1 MSALSV
7 VTAAAPVTIPPL
19 QVPSVEYSSIS
30 PVLVVLGLAFVGI
43 LVEAFTAASTRRTL
57 QPVLAFLGFLVAFI
71 AVVLLH
77 ARRATL
83 VAGALAIDGP
93 TLFLEGTILL
103 FALLAVLLVAE
114 RRLDSTGG
122 AIVAQ
127 ASVTPGAAGSN
138 ALQTSQ
144 DVQTEVYPL
153 MAFSVSGMLMFVQ
166 SNNLLVMFV
175 ALEILSLP
183 LYLLA
188 GLARRRR
195 LLSQEAALKYFLL
208 GAFSSAFFLYGLAM
222 IYGYASTVNLGGIA
236 TAASAVGKN
245 DTYLYFG
252 IGLLAVGFFFK
263 IGAAP
268 FHSWTPDVYQGSPTP
283 ITAFMAAGT
292 KVAAFG
298 GLLRVFYVAFGGL
311 RWDWRP
317 IVWAVAILTMVVGA
331 VLALTQRDIKRMLAY
346 SAIAH
351 AGFLLVGLAG
361 TNTDGLSGSMF
372 YLVTYGFT
380 TIAAFG
386 VVSLVRTSDGEASD
400 LSQWQ
405 GLGRTSPLLAGIFA
419 FLLLALAGIPLTSGF
434 TGKFAVFQAAI
445 AGNAAGLVVIALV
458 CSAIA
463 AFFYVRVIVLMFFS
477 NPPADGPVVV
487 TRPTLTYATVG
498 VGTLLTLLLG
508 VAPQPLLDL
517 ASHAA
522 ASGFVR

>member
-1 MSALSV
+1 VSAV
-7 VTAAAPVTIPPL
+7 AAAPVVIPPL
-19 QVPSVEYSSIS
+19 QTPPVEYSSIS
-30 PVLVVLGLAFVGI
+30 PMLIVLGLAFVGI
-43 LVEAFTAASTRRTL
+43 LVEAFATKPTRRVL
-57 QPVLAFLGFLVAFI
+57 QPVLTFLGFAVAFI
-71 AVVLLH
+71 AVILLH

-93 TLFLEGTILL
+93 TLFLEGTILV
-103 FALLAVLLVAE
+103 FGLLAVLLVAE

-127 ASVTPGAAGSN
+127 AAVTPGAAGST

-144 DVQTEVYPL
+144 DVQTEAYPL
-153 MAFSVSGMLMFVQ
+153 MAFSVAGMLMFVQ
-166 SNNLLVMFV
+166 SNNLLVMFI

-195 LLSQEAALKYFLL
+195 LLSQEASLKYFLL

-222 IYGYASTVNLGGIA
+222 IYGYAGSVNLGDIA
-236 TAASAVGKN
+236 DATGTTGRT
-245 DTYLYFG
+245 DTYLYLG

-283 ITAFMAAGT
+283 VTAFMAAGT

-317 IVWAVAILTMVVGA
+317 IVWIVAILTMAVGA

-351 AGFLLVGLAG
+351 AGFLLVGLAA

-380 TIAAFG
+380 TLAAFG

-405 GLGRTSPLLAGIFA
+405 GLGRTSPMLAGIFA

-445 AGNAAGLVVIALV
+445 SGDATPLVVVALV

-477 NPPADGPVVV
+477 NPPAEGPVVV
-487 TRPTLTYATVG
+487 TKPSLTYATVG
-498 VGTLLTLLLG
+498 VGALMTLLLG

>member
-1 MSALSV
+1 MSPSV
-7 VTAAAPVTIPPL
+7 VAAAGSVTIPPIKT
-19 QVPSVEYSSIS
+19 PSIEYSSIS
-30 PVLVVLGLAFVGI
+30 PVLIVLGLAFVGI
-43 LVEAFTAASTRRTL
+43 LVEAFSTAATRRVL
-57 QPVLAFLGFLVAFI
+57 QPVLAFGGFLAAFI
-71 AVVLLH
+71 AVALLH

-83 VAGALAIDGP
+83 VSGALAIDGP

-103 FALLAVLLVAE
+103 FGLLAVLLVAE

-127 ASVTPGAAGSN
+127 AAVTPGSAGST
-138 ALQTSQ
+138 AQQTSP
-144 DVQTEVYPL
+144 DTQTEAYPL
-153 MAFSVSGMLMFVQ
+153 MAFSVAGMLMFVQ
-166 SNNLLVMFV
+166 SNNLLVMFI

-195 LLSQEAALKYFLL
+195 LLSQEASLKYFLL

-222 IYGYASTVNLGGIA
+222 IYGFAGTVNLGGIA
-236 TAASAVGKN
+236 TAASAVGKT
-245 DTYLYFG
+245 DTYLYLG

-317 IVWAVAILTMVVGA
+317 VVWGVAILTMVVGA

-445 AGNAAGLVVIALV
+445 SGNATGLVIVALV

-508 VAPQPLLDL
+508 IAPQPLLDL
-517 ASHAA
+517 AGHAA

>member
-1 MSALSV
+1 VSPSV
-7 VTAAAPVTIPPL
+7 VAAAGSVTIPPIKT
-19 QVPSVEYSSIS
+19 PSIEYSSIS
-30 PVLVVLGLAFVGI
+30 PVLIVLGLAFVGI
-43 LVEAFTAASTRRTL
+43 LVEAFSTAATRRVL
-57 QPVLAFLGFLVAFI
+57 QPVLAFGGFLAAFI
-71 AVVLLH
+71 AVALLH

-83 VAGALAIDGP
+83 VSGALAIDGP

-103 FALLAVLLVAE
+103 FGLLAVLLVAE

-127 ASVTPGAAGSN
+127 AAVTPGSAGST

-144 DVQTEVYPL
+144 DTQTEAYPL
-153 MAFSVSGMLMFVQ
+153 MAFSVAGMLMFVQ
-166 SNNLLVMFV
+166 SNNLLVMFI

-195 LLSQEAALKYFLL
+195 LLSQEASLKYFLL

-222 IYGYASTVNLGGIA
+222 IYGFAGTVNLGGIA
-236 TAASAVGKN
+236 TAASAVGKT
-245 DTYLYFG
+245 DTYLYLG

-317 IVWAVAILTMVVGA
+317 VVWAVAILTMVVGA

-445 AGNAAGLVVIALV
+445 SGNATGLVIVALV

-517 ASHAA
+517 AGHAA